1 MLASNPPRNSRPER
15 IVDDGKGVLLLSRP
29 IAWIG
34 LLPTGGGASSRFTS
48 SNHTSVRSL
57 PHACANASRAPSL
70 FTTGPG

>member
-15 IVDDGKGVLLLSRP
+15 IADDGKGVLLLSRP
-29 IAWIG
+29 IAWFG
-34 LLPTGGGASSRFTS
+34 LRPQEAASRSRFTS

-70 FTTGPG
+70 LTPGPG